1 MSLIISALFIHNI
14 VLYYGCGVLLIAS
27 EKDNWKIVAK
37 IGIVNVAVMT
47 VSSFLF
53 GLLENFIINFYI
65 ITYIKPIIYIIIV
78 AVVSA
83 ALCICFSKI
92 NFFSEIKRISGIML
106 IDNTALIWGLS
117 IVDSGLSI
125 WQYIIAGFSCG
136 VGFFIVI
143 VIVSAIMERIE
154 DENVLPSFRGVPIIL
169 IIFGIVGIAL
179 SFIE

>member
-65 ITYIKPIIYIIIV
+65 I
-78 AVVSA
+78 
-83 ALCICFSKI
+83 
-92 NFFSEIKRISGIML
+92 
-106 IDNTALIWGLS
+106 
-117 IVDSGLSI
+117 
-125 WQYIIAGFSCG
+125 
-136 VGFFIVI
+136 
-143 VIVSAIMERIE
+143 
-154 DENVLPSFRGVPIIL
+154 
-169 IIFGIVGIAL
+169 
-179 SFIE
+179 